1 MRREKIPRRMAG
13 LIACGERK
21 SRQSA
26 AKVSQIQG
34 IQHICSRPG
43 LFWNG
48 AGRPVKPTGS
58 HTVVPPTSDWAKGK
72 MAEDTLT
79 TSGIGRHGATRLPS
93 VDVDSF
99 NIELKD
105 DDGFLG
111 DRASKGAFRK
121 ILDTLRKP
129 LKKNGE
135 DPLGSKS
142 AEAIGKSGLDE
153 ALVGDDIGAAAL
165 VHGAIE
171 EFAQELAYV
180 TRRFLK
186 TKGWADTERIVVGGG
201 FRESR
206 VGELAIARTD
216 IILKAEDFKV
226 EMVPIRFDP
235 DDAGL
240 IGCLHLAPSWI
251 FEAHDSI
258 LAVDIGGTNI
268 RCGVVETRWKK
279 APDLSKASV
288 WKSELW
294 RHADDE
300 PTREGTVKRLVKM
313 LKELIAA
320 ADTEGLKLAPF
331 IGIACPGVINEDGSI
346 EKGAQNLPGNWESSK
361 FNLPTS
367 LVEAIP
373 EIGDHDTAVLM
384 HNDGVAQG
392 LSEVPFMQDV
402 ERWGVLTIGTGL
414 GNARFTNRRKDK
426 GKSGNDDKDKDEKKD
441 KKSKD

>member
-1 MRREKIPRRMAG
+1 M
-13 LIACGERK
+13 
-21 SRQSA
+21 
-26 AKVSQIQG
+26 
-34 IQHICSRPG
+34 
-43 LFWNG
+43 
-48 AGRPVKPTGS
+48 GS
-58 HTVVPPTSDWAKGK
+58 LAVVPRSLGHGQGR

-93 VDVDSF
+93 VDVDSY

-121 ILDTLRKP
+121 ILDSLRKP

-142 AEAIGKSGLDE
+142 AEAIGESALDE
-153 ALVGDDIGAAAL
+153 ALVGDDVGAAAL

-186 TKGWADTERIVVGGG
+186 TKAWADTERIVVGGG
-201 FRESR
+201 FRQSR

-226 EMVPIRFDP
+226 DVVPIRFHP
-235 DDAGL
+235 DEAGL

-251 FEAHDSI
+251 FEAQDGI

-268 RCGVVETRWKK
+268 RCGVVETRSKK

-300 PTREGTVKRLVKM
+300 PTREGVVKRLVKM

-320 ADTEGLKLAPF
+320 ADTAGLKLAPF
-331 IGIACPGVINEDGSI
+331 IGIGCPGVINEDGTI

-361 FNLPTS
+361 FNLPAS
-367 LVEAIP
+367 LAEAIP
-373 EIGDHDTAVLM
+373 QIGGHDTAVLM

-402 ERWGVLTIGTGL
+402 DHWGVLTIGTGL
-414 GNARFTNRRKDK
+414 GNARFTNRRKNKDK
-426 GKSGNDDKDKDEKKD
+426 GKNGKEEKKN
-441 KKSKD
+441 KD

>member
-1 MRREKIPRRMAG
+1 
-13 LIACGERK
+13 
-21 SRQSA
+21 
-26 AKVSQIQG
+26 
-34 IQHICSRPG
+34 
-43 LFWNG
+43 
-48 AGRPVKPTGS
+48 
-58 HTVVPPTSDWAKGK
+58 
-72 MAEDTLT
+72 MAEDIVT
-79 TSGIGRHGATRLPS
+79 TTGIARHGATRLPS

-99 NIELKD
+99 NVELKD
-105 DDGFLG
+105 DEGFIG

-121 ILDTLRKP
+121 ILEMLRKP

-135 DPLGSKS
+135 DPLGKKA
-142 AEAIGKSGLDE
+142 AEDIGKSELDE
-153 ALVGDDIGAAAL
+153 ALVGDDVGAAAL

-180 TRRFLK
+180 TGRFLK
-186 TKGWADTERIVVGGG
+186 TKSWADTERIVVGGG
-201 FRESR
+201 FRQSR
-206 VGELAIARTD
+206 VGEIAIARTD
-216 IILKAEDFKV
+216 IILKAEGYKV
-226 EMVPIRFDP
+226 DLVPIRFHP
-235 DDAGL
+235 DEAGL

-251 FEAHDSI
+251 FEAYDSI

-279 APDLSKASV
+279 APDLSKAEV

-300 PTREGTVKRLVKM
+300 PTREGAVKRLVKM
-313 LKELIAA
+313 LKDLIMA
-320 ADTEGLKLAPF
+320 ADTDGLKLAPF
-331 IGIACPGVINEDGSI
+331 IGISCPGVINADGSI

-361 FNLPTS
+361 FNLPAS

-373 EIGDHDTAVLM
+373 QIGDHDTAILM

-402 ERWGVLTIGTGL
+402 EHWGVLTIGTGL
-414 GNARFTNRRKDK
+414 GNARFTNRKKDNGKDK
-426 GKSGNDDKDKDEKKD
+426 KDGNKDDKAGNGKKD

>member
-1 MRREKIPRRMAG
+1 
-13 LIACGERK
+13 
-21 SRQSA
+21 
-26 AKVSQIQG
+26 
-34 IQHICSRPG
+34 
-43 LFWNG
+43 
-48 AGRPVKPTGS
+48 
-58 HTVVPPTSDWAKGK
+58 
-72 MAEDTLT
+72 MAEDAT
-79 TSGIGRHGATRLPS
+79 TTTGIARHGASRLPS

-111 DRASKGAFRK
+111 DRASKGAFRG
-121 ILDTLRKP
+121 ILDSLRKP

-135 DPLGSKS
+135 DPLGNKA
-142 AEAIGKSGLDE
+142 AEAITKSALDE

-171 EFAQELAYV
+171 EFAHELAYV
-180 TRRFLK
+180 TQRFLK
-186 TKGWADTERIVVGGG
+186 TRAWADTERIVVGGG

-216 IILKAEDFKV
+216 ILLKAEGCKV
-226 EMVPIRFDP
+226 DLVPIRYHP
-235 DDAGL
+235 DAAGL
-240 IGCLHLAPSWI
+240 VGCLHLAPSWI

-258 LAVDIGGTNI
+258 LGVDIGGTNI

-279 APDLSKASV
+279 ASDLSKASV

-313 LKELIAA
+313 LKGLIAA
-320 ADTEGLKLAPF
+320 ADSEGLKLAPF
-331 IGIACPGVINEDGSI
+331 IGIACPGVIDGDGAI

-361 FNLPTS
+361 FNLPAS

-373 EIGDHDTAVLM
+373 QIGDHDTAVLM
-384 HNDGVAQG
+384 HNDGVVQG
-392 LSEVPFMQDV
+392 LSEIPFMQDV

-426 GKSGNDDKDKDEKKD
+426 EKDKDKDKEKDDKKEKKTRD
-441 KKSKD
+441 

>member
-1 MRREKIPRRMAG
+1 
-13 LIACGERK
+13 
-21 SRQSA
+21 
-26 AKVSQIQG
+26 
-34 IQHICSRPG
+34 
-43 LFWNG
+43 
-48 AGRPVKPTGS
+48 
-58 HTVVPPTSDWAKGK
+58 
-72 MAEDTLT
+72 MAEDSIAT
-79 TSGIGRHGATRLPS
+79 TGIARHGATRLPS
-93 VDVDSF
+93 VEVDSF
-99 NIELKD
+99 NVELKD
-105 DDGFLG
+105 DEGFLG

-121 ILDTLRKP
+121 ILDELRQP
-129 LKKNGE
+129 LKKNGD

-142 AEAIGKSGLDE
+142 TVAIAKSALDE

-171 EFAQELAYV
+171 EFAQELTYV

-186 TKGWADTERIVVGGG
+186 TKAWADTERIVVGGG
-201 FRESR
+201 LRESR

-216 IILKAEDFKV
+216 LLLKAEGFKV
-226 EMVPIRFDP
+226 DLVPIRYHP

-240 IGCLHLAPSWI
+240 IGSLHLAPSWI

-279 APDLSKASV
+279 APDLSKAAV
-288 WKSELW
+288 WESELW

-300 PTREGTVKRLVKM
+300 PTREGAVKRLVKM
-313 LKELIAA
+313 LKSLISAA
-320 ADTEGLKLAPF
+320 EAEGLKLAPF

-361 FNLPTS
+361 FNLPAS

-373 EIGDHDTAVLM
+373 EIGGHDTAVLM
-384 HNDGVAQG
+384 HNDGVVQG

-402 ERWGVLTIGTGL
+402 ERWAVLTIGTGL
-414 GNARFTNRRKDK
+414 GNARFTNRRKEKDK
-426 GKSGNDDKDKDEKKD
+426 KDKDKDAKKD
-441 KKSKD
+441 KDDRKEKEKKSKD

>member
-1 MRREKIPRRMAG
+1 
-13 LIACGERK
+13 
-21 SRQSA
+21 
-26 AKVSQIQG
+26 
-34 IQHICSRPG
+34 
-43 LFWNG
+43 
-48 AGRPVKPTGS
+48 
-58 HTVVPPTSDWAKGK
+58 

-93 VDVDSF
+93 VDVDSY
-99 NIELKD
+99 NVELKD

-121 ILDTLRKP
+121 ILDSLRKP

-142 AEAIGKSGLDE
+142 AEAIAKSTLDE
-153 ALVGDDIGAAAL
+153 ALVGDDVRAAAL

-180 TRRFLK
+180 TRRLLK
-186 TKGWADTERIVVGGG
+186 TKAWADTERIVVGGG
-201 FRESR
+201 FRQSR

-226 EMVPIRFDP
+226 DLVPIRFHP
-235 DDAGL
+235 DAAGL

-251 FEAHDSI
+251 FEAQDGI

-268 RCGVVETRWKK
+268 RCGVVETRAKK

-288 WKSELW
+288 WKFELW

-300 PTREGTVKRLVKM
+300 PTREGAVKRLVRM
-313 LKELIAA
+313 LRDLIAV
-320 ADTEGLKLAPF
+320 ADTEGLRLAPF
-331 IGIACPGVINEDGSI
+331 IGIACPGVINEDGTI

-361 FNLPTS
+361 FNLPAS
-367 LVEAIP
+367 LAEGIP
-373 EIGDHDTAVLM
+373 RIGGHDTAVLM

-402 ERWGVLTIGTGL
+402 DHWGVLTIGTGL
-414 GNARFTNRRKDK
+414 GNARFTNRRKNKDK
-426 GKSGNDDKDKDEKKD
+426 GRNGNEEKKN
-441 KKSKD
+441 KD